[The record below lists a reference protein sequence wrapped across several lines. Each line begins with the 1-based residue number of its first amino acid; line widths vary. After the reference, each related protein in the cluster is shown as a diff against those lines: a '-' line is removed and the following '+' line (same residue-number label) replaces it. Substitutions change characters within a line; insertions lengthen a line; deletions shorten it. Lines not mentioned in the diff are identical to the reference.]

1 MVFGSRTTLVLVYT
15 LYLCLFFVRSTTT
28 LKQPRY
34 ENRIANYYHRS
45 VDFVQCVHQ
54 RSHWPVT
61 TLTYSNE
68 YEGCKLGTKH
78 RSRKSSSS
86 YYPQHECPIHLFTS
100 NFFFHLFRSTRNSL
114 QQQTIRSKVE
124 VAAEAATRAFSF
136 QILIITCFYS
146 QWRSRRIHFISHA
159 NAHRRSDYSK
169 ANVFKN
175 SNAGQHTFTIANG
188 DIVLIV
194 QWLNASTN

>member
-34 ENRIANYYHRS
+34 ENRIANYFHRS
-45 VDFVQCVHQ
+45 VDSVQCVHQ

-100 NFFFHLFRSTRNSL
+100 NFFFIFFDPLEIACNNKQFGAKQK
-114 QQQTIRSKVE
+114 QQQKQQLGHS
-124 VAAEAATRAFSF
+124 
-136 QILIITCFYS
+136 
-146 QWRSRRIHFISHA
+146 HF
-159 NAHRRSDYSK
+159 K
-169 ANVFKN
+169 F
-175 SNAGQHTFTIANG
+175 
-188 DIVLIV
+188 
-194 QWLNASTN
+194 